1 MASSLLDRAVLEARL
16 QSLDEIPGDHI
27 PEKRDILLKLHEI
40 DKELEL
46 STQRREGLPHP
57 PMFRA
62 MSRPA
67 QPSNGYSLPPP
78 QASRKR
84 GPGDADLQDPAETSK
99 RQMAS
104 FGSPAPSSPSLAGS
118 SRRESDASDADDE
131 LWMVLGLD
139 SKDSFREFQDEQ
151 KKAEKWLEERKEE
164 ERRDA
169 ECARRLQDNLL
180 ASPRPNS
187 PQIASSRYS
196 GSDIFNTVGP
206 PAFGPERSGRNRSP
220 DLPPIRPLS
229 DTLSRPPS
237 LSSLSRPPAARPD
250 HAAWRADSHRLPP
263 VHSLAGLD
271 NDDIAEITPADF
283 LRRQLPPYSSA
294 AFNRSMSPA
303 PNDWP
308 TSNTYSSFR
317 DPSGPQGAKYFPSSY
332 SPWGPAGSASG
343 PSGFRGPGTQYG
355 PGVLQNTM
363 ARINASK
370 DSLSKNSLGR
380 HGVFPPCDD
389 PIASTLPSLL
399 DAGFDQPL
407 DYLRYAA
414 PLISYLTC

>member
-1 MASSLLDRAVLEARL
+1 MASSCLDRAVLASKL
-16 QSLDEIPGDHI
+16 QILNESPGDHI

-40 DKELEL
+40 DDKELAL
-46 STQRREGLPHP
+46 NAASGRTATAPHVL
-57 PMFRA
+57 
-62 MSRPA
+62 SRPA

-78 QASRKR
+78 QSSRKR
-84 GPGDADLQDPAETSK
+84 GPGDADLQDPAEMSSK
-99 RQMAS
+99 RQMTS
-104 FGSPAPSSPSLAGS
+104 FGSPPPSSPSIAGS
-118 SRRESDASDADDE
+118 GRRESNASDANDE

-151 KKAEKWLEERKEE
+151 KKAEKWLEDRKEE

-187 PQIASSRYS
+187 PQSFSSRYS

-250 HAAWRADSHRLPP
+250 HAAGRADSHRLPP

-271 NDDIAEITPADF
+271 NNDIAEITPADF
-283 LRRQLPPYSSA
+283 LRRQLPPYSST

-303 PNDWP
+303 PNDLP

-370 DSLSKNSLGR
+370 DSLDR
-380 HGVFPPCDD
+380 QGVFLPRDD

-399 DAGFDQPL
+399 DTGFDQPL
-407 DYLRYAA
+407 DYLTYAA
-414 PLISYLTC
+414 LLISYLTC